1 MKIQFLRFVTTQEP
15 TILPGIRMV
24 LFLVF
29 TILSAASSTAQN
41 DLLSMDLIDSVESV
55 REIEYSA
62 SDGSGMSRGQII
74 SSDRFISFD
83 PAGNMTETLVYK
95 KGRLFS
101 TLVYEYD
108 ENGRNT
114 GYKEFDAE
122 NRLYLVVKY
131 DYTDDGKLMRE
142 VYDRSYQKTF
152 DDHRNEIDVEYD
164 KYYKNLYTTV
174 EYEYN
179 ILGLVTRKSYLKPD
193 GSPDFAYEFGYSIKR
208 YVNRR
213 TYINGK
219 GEVSWYEKISNDVLG
234 RPVDVKKFESS
245 RLFSNTTIE
254 YENDGRNNWI
264 TRREI
269 TEIPANVF
277 GDPSRTSSE
286 ITIRDIEY
294 Y

>member
-1 MKIQFLRFVTTQEP
+1 MKIHFLRFVTTKKP
-15 TILPGIRMV
+15 TIIPGIPMV
-24 LFLVF
+24 LFLLF
-29 TILSAASSTAQN
+29 LMLLANISTAQN

-62 SDGSGMSRGQII
+62 SDGSGMARGQII

-83 PAGNMTETLVYK
+83 PAGNMIETLVYK

-101 TLVYEYD
+101 TLKYEYD

-122 NRLYLVVKY
+122 NRLYLVVEY
-131 DYTDDGKLMRE
+131 EYADDGKLLRE
-142 VYDRSYQKTF
+142 RYDRSYQKAF
-152 DDHRNEIDVEYD
+152 DDRRKEIDVEYD
-164 KYYKNLYTTV
+164 TYYKNLYTTI

-179 ILGLVTRKSYLKPD
+179 ILGLVTRKRYLKPD
-193 GSPDFAYEFGYSIKR
+193 GSPDFVYEFGYSIKR

-213 TYINGK
+213 TYINGI

-234 RPVDVKKFESS
+234 RPVDVKKFERS
-245 RLFSNTTIE
+245 RLYSTTTIE

-269 TEIPANVF
+269 TEIPANIF
-277 GDPSRTSSE
+277 GDPPQTSSE
-286 ITIRDIEY
+286 IAIRDIEY